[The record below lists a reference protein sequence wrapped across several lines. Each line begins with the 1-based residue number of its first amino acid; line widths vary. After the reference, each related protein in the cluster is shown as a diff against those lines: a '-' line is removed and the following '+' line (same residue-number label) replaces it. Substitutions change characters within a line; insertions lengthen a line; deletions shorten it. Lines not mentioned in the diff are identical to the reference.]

1 MELLKCC
8 FLVRRGKESL
18 FTLVAVP
25 VHEREG
31 DGEVAEIVQTQVAVC
46 CIYVGLTTF
55 GIVFIVISFIQLY
68 EKKTNETWPVKIKVC
83 CGGRICFLNKHE
95 LQLSD

>member
-1 MELLKCC
+1 M
-8 FLVRRGKESL
+8 
-18 FTLVAVP
+18 AVP

-31 DGEVAEIVQTQVAVC
+31 DGEAAVIVQTQVAVC

-68 EKKTNETWPVKIKVC
+68 EKKNQDMAGQNQGVLW
-83 CGGRICFLNKHE
+83 R
-95 LQLSD
+95 SDLFPE

>member
-1 MELLKCC
+1 M
-8 FLVRRGKESL
+8 
-18 FTLVAVP
+18 AVP

-68 EKKTNETWPVKIKVC
+68 EKKKQDMAGQNQGVLW
-83 CGGRICFLNKHE
+83 R
-95 LQLSD
+95 SDLFPE